1 MDLQSVLL
9 ILGAVAL
16 YAIWRWVKNRE
27 RQDLE
32 DIDTELARAGP
43 ARDPIGFH
51 KPTLSE

>member
-9 ILGAVAL
+9 ILAAVAL
-16 YAIWRWVKNRE
+16 YAVWRWVKNRE

-32 DIDTELARAGP
+32 DFDTDQAPAEP

-51 KPTLSE
+51 KPTVSE